1 VAGQSVDDQTVLGT
15 TFIRIN
21 DLDSARFHLETA
33 VGLDPTQAG
42 ARFHLAN
49 VLCTRGDV
57 AEAVVQYEKALA
69 IDPKNAEAHQNL
81 GLALQRLGQF
91 QAALPHH
98 ETALAISPKSA
109 VVHVSLG
116 DAYRHLGRHDDA
128 IVQYAHALATNPGLM
143 DAHINLGGC
152 FHATGRHE
160 QAIRSFHR
168 ALTINPGLADAHYNL
183 GNIYAELKNLDASI
197 AHYERSIN
205 LLPTVAEAHNN
216 FANVLRMRGRHE
228 EAIEQYKMAIRLKP
242 AYVLAQRNLGE
253 ALQSQNNSEGAAVCY
268 RAALAIEPGDAT
280 TLNRLA
286 STLTIAGW
294 LDEASR
300 SYEEAIKVAPD
311 NVGIQLNYASVKP
324 FTNGDTRLAKLEELR
339 AREDE
344 LSDEKRIAL
353 HFTLGKAYA
362 DLKDANRSFHH
373 LCAGNRLK
381 RQHAAYDER
390 GTLLMIERIREVF
403 TEDLVRA
410 RFNTGNDSE
419 VPVFVLGMP
428 RSGTSLVEQILAS
441 HSRVFGAGEVRDFV
455 STVTSLS
462 ERKASVYPEFLSK
475 LTDDDLR
482 EFGKAYVERLTKSGG
497 SKDRIVDK
505 MPSNFLF
512 AGLIHMALPKARII
526 HVKRHPVD
534 TCVSCFS
541 LLFAED
547 QPFAYDLG
555 ELGRYYKAYD
565 ALMAHWR
572 SVLPPG
578 RILEVQY
585 EEIVGDFAGQ
595 ARRLVSHCGL
605 EWDERC
611 LAFHETRRPVH
622 TASLVQVRKPIFA
635 SSVGRSGFYGSRLS
649 PLLEALEIER
659 PASSEQSGSAER
671 EARPAAARQLP
682 MVPAPSH
689 PKAATEKAATAKS
702 ATAKSAVAKSEP
714 AKSEVAKSEAAKP
727 EAWTELAFE
736 VARKLQERRD
746 FTNAEQ
752 LFGLVLALRPTHYG
766 ALLGLGSIRAS
777 TSRLD
782 DAKDYLTQAIAVD
795 GNAPEAHG
803 SLGAVFASAGDPNA
817 AIACYEKALALAPN
831 HAGIHYA
838 FATLLHS
845 LGRHMEAIDHL
856 RRALAERPDH
866 IEAHFTLGN
875 ALYAISQDAEAIQC
889 YLKVL
894 ELSPLHPETHNNLA
908 NVYQR
913 IGQFDLAVS
922 HYKKA
927 IEVRPDYADAYGNL
941 GNAYLVLNRLEDSI
955 EQNKRALKLKPE
967 RFGSYNNQGV
977 AYQAL
982 GRFKEAEEAFE
993 HALELMPRDA
1003 AIHLNLV
1010 NMGRVK
1016 PGDRRLAGLQKLLS
1030 EVSSLDAKN
1039 QVAAHFA
1046 MGKAL
1051 SDLGRYD
1058 EAFQH
1063 LLKGNA
1069 LERQSFF
1076 YDEPQ
1081 RMAMFENLRSLFTPE
1096 FFKAKSGRGDTS
1108 WAPIFIVGMPRSGTT
1123 LMEQVLASHSKVF
1136 GAGELETFKEAVGEV
1151 AVRHAITPAFPAL
1164 AGAMS
1169 PDQMGQLGETYT
1181 KRVRALAPDATHIVD
1196 KMPIN
1201 FMFVGLIH
1209 LALPNARIINIRR
1222 DPLDTCVSCF
1232 SLLFT
1237 GSQPFAYDLAEL
1249 GRYFRA
1255 YEGVM
1260 EHWHKVLPR
1269 GVITDV
1275 HYEDLVDDIEG
1286 EGRRVLSHCGLEWED
1301 ACRDFHDTERTVR
1314 TASLMQVREP
1324 VYRRAIGSWQRYAK
1338 HLGPLAD
1345 ALGIDIRARMRG
1357 VSSAAE

>member
-1 VAGQSVDDQTVLGT
+1 
-15 TFIRIN
+15 
-21 DLDSARFHLETA
+21 
-33 VGLDPTQAG
+33 
-42 ARFHLAN
+42 
-49 VLCTRGDV
+49 
-57 AEAVVQYEKALA
+57 
-69 IDPKNAEAHQNL
+69 
-81 GLALQRLGQF
+81 
-91 QAALPHH
+91 
-98 ETALAISPKSA
+98 
-109 VVHVSLG
+109 
-116 DAYRHLGRHDDA
+116 
-128 IVQYAHALATNPGLM
+128 
-143 DAHINLGGC
+143 
-152 FHATGRHE
+152 
-160 QAIRSFHR
+160 
-168 ALTINPGLADAHYNL
+168 
-183 GNIYAELKNLDASI
+183 
-197 AHYERSIN
+197 
-205 LLPTVAEAHNN
+205 
-216 FANVLRMRGRHE
+216 
-228 EAIEQYKMAIRLKP
+228 
-242 AYVLAQRNLGE
+242 
-253 ALQSQNNSEGAAVCY
+253 LQSLNHSDGAAVCY

-286 STLTIAGW
+286 ATLTIAGR
-294 LDEASR
+294 LDEATR

-311 NVGIQLNYASVKP
+311 NVGIQLNYAAIRP
-324 FTNGDTRLAKLEELR
+324 FANGDARLAKLEELR
-339 AREDE
+339 SSEDA
-344 LSDEKRIAL
+344 LSDERRIAL

-373 LCAGNRLK
+373 LSAGNRLK
-381 RQHAAYDER
+381 RQHVTYDER
-390 GTLLMIERIREVF
+390 GTLLMMQRIRELF
-403 TEDLVRA
+403 SEELVRG
-410 RFNTGNDSE
+410 RVNTGCDSD

-428 RSGTSLVEQILAS
+428 RSGTSLVEQVLAS
-441 HSRVFGAGEVRDFV
+441 HGRVFGAGEVKDFV
-455 STVTSLS
+455 ATVTSVS
-462 ERKASVYPEFLSK
+462 ERTASVYPEFLTK
-475 LTDDDLR
+475 LSDDDLR

-497 SKDRIVDK
+497 GKDRIVDK

-512 AGLIHMALPKARII
+512 VGLIHLALPKARII

-534 TCVSCFS
+534 TCLSCFS

-555 ELGRYYKAYD
+555 EIGRYYKAYETM
-565 ALMAHWR
+565 MAHWR
-572 SVLPPG
+572 AVLPRG

-585 EEIVGDFAGQ
+585 EDIVGDLAGQ
-595 ARRLVSHCGL
+595 ARRLVAHCGL

-622 TASLVQVRKPIFA
+622 TASLVQVRKPIYA
-635 SSVGRSGFYGSRLS
+635 SSVGRSGFYGSRLR

-659 PASSEQSGSAER
+659 PASGAAQKGTAER
-671 EARPAAARQLP
+671 EALPTTERATTDRLPAIASSAA
-682 MVPAPSH
+682 
-689 PKAATEKAATAKS
+689 PKAALAKPAIAKS
-702 ATAKSAVAKSEP
+702 AAGKPATAN
-714 AKSEVAKSEAAKP
+714 SEAAQSATGKAETAKLDASKP

-752 LFGLVLALRPTHYG
+752 LFSLVLAVRPTHYG
-766 ALLGLGSIRAS
+766 SLLGLGSIRAS
-777 TSRLD
+777 SNRLD
-782 DAKDYLTQAIAVD
+782 NAKEYLTQAIAVNQD
-795 GNAPEAHG
+795 GPEAHG
-803 SLGAVFASAGDPNA
+803 SLGAVYASAGDPDA

-831 HAGIHYA
+831 HAGVHYA

-845 LGRHMEAIDHL
+845 LGRHTEAIDHL

-875 ALYAISQDAEAIQC
+875 ALYSIGQDGEAIQC

-913 IGQFDLAVS
+913 IGQIDLAVT

-941 GNAYLVLNRLEDSI
+941 GNAYLVLNRLEESI
-955 EQNKRALKLKPE
+955 EQNKRALKLKPQ

-982 GRFKEAEEAFE
+982 GRFDEAREAFE
-993 HALELMPRDA
+993 HALELMPMDA
-1003 AIHLNLV
+1003 AVHLNLV
-1010 NMGRVK
+1010 NMGKVK
-1016 PGDRRLAGLQKLLS
+1016 PGDRRLAGLQKLLG

-1039 QVAAHFA
+1039 QVAAYFA

-1051 SDLGRYD
+1051 SDLGQYD

-1081 RMAMFENLRSLFTPE
+1081 RLAMFETLRHTFTPE
-1096 FFKAKSGRGDTS
+1096 FFKAKSGHGDTS

-1136 GAGELETFKEAVGEV
+1136 GAGELETFKEAVGDLV
-1151 AVRHAITPAFPAL
+1151 NSQGVLAAYPAL
-1164 AGAMS
+1164 AEALS
-1169 PDQMGQLGETYT
+1169 PDQIRQVGEIYT
-1181 KRVRALAPDATHIVD
+1181 KRVRPLAPEAPHIVD

-1209 LALPNARIINIRR
+1209 LALPNARIINLRR

-1237 GSQPFAYDLAEL
+1237 GSQPFAYDLGEL
-1249 GRYFRA
+1249 GRYYRG
-1255 YEGVM
+1255 YERVMDHWHTVLPPGVM
-1260 EHWHKVLPR
+1260 
-1269 GVITDV
+1269 IDV
-1275 HYEDLVDDIEG
+1275 RYEDLVDDIEG
-1286 EGRRVLSHCGLEWED
+1286 EGRRVLRHCGLEWED
-1301 ACRDFHDTERTVR
+1301 ACRNFHDTERTVR

-1324 VYRRAIGSWQRYAK
+1324 VHRRAIGGWQRYAK
-1338 HLGPLAD
+1338 YLGPLAD
-1345 ALGIDIRARMRG
+1345 ALGLDIRAEMG
-1357 VSSAAE
+1357 QISSAAE